1 MGVAVRYWDTQW
13 FAHPSFCMT
22 TFVFFCLERVFFFF
36 FSLIPMALSLLLT
49 LWGLIQVKF
58 SLYHSLE
65 LLSTTLIPGNCLHQI
80 CVWMETTRI
89 N

>member
-36 FSLIPMALSLLLT
+36 SPHPHGSLTAVDLVGPDS
-49 LWGLIQVKF
+49 G
-58 SLYHSLE
+58 
-65 LLSTTLIPGNCLHQI
+65 
-80 CVWMETTRI
+80 
-89 N
+89 